1 MCGQAGE
8 TLSFCFSKQ
17 LQLSLQVRFLPLGQL
32 REDDAVFHLGG
43 RELPHADDLA
53 VEVHVSGLVV
63 QFGLDMYVQ
72 ADVVFVI
79 GYDTGAVEADILNL
93 TRLRHGSQSRVV
105 PVINRGAA
113 VYDVA
118 REHAL
123 VGLVGDPDVRNL
135 DVQHGGVCDG
145 PCQDKIAAGVFG
157 AAKDADLLASSNSRH
172 AHFAREAH

>member
-1 MCGQAGE
+1 MCRLAGD
-8 TLSFCFSKQ
+8 TLSFCFSEQ

-32 REDDAVFHLGG
+32 REDDTVFHLGR
-43 RELPHADDLA
+43 REFPRADDLA
-53 VEVHVSGLVV
+53 VEAHVSGLIV
-63 QFGLDMYVQ
+63 QFGPDMYVQ
-72 ADVVFVI
+72 THMVFVI
-79 GYDTGAVEADILNL
+79 GYDTGAVEADILNF
-93 TRLRHGSQSRVV
+93 TRLWHGSQSRVV

-118 REHAL
+118 WEHAL

-145 PCQDKIAAGVFG
+145 PCQDKVAAGVFG
-157 AAKDADLLASSNSRH
+157 SAKDADLLASSNSRH

>member
-1 MCGQAGE
+1 MCFA
-8 TLSFCFSKQ
+8 KQ
-17 LQLSLQVRFLPLGQL
+17 LQLPLQVRFLPLRQL

-53 VEVHVSGLVV
+53 VEAHVSGLII

-105 PVINRGAA
+105 PVVNRGAA

-118 REHAL
+118 WEHAL
-123 VGLVGDPDVRNL
+123 VGLVGDSDVRNL

-145 PCQDKIAAGVFG
+145 SCQDKIAAGVFG
-157 AAKDADLLASSNSRH
+157 AAKDADLLASSNSWH
-172 AHFAREAH
+172 AHFTWEAH

>member
-1 MCGQAGE
+1 MCRRAGE

-32 REDDAVFHLGG
+32 RKDDAVFHLGG
-43 RELPHADDLA
+43 REFPHADDLT
-53 VEVHVSGLVV
+53 VEAHVSGLII

-72 ADVVFVI
+72 AYMVFVI
-79 GYDTGAVEADILNL
+79 GYDTGAVEADVLNL

-105 PVINRGAA
+105 PVINRGTA

-118 REHAL
+118 REHTL

-145 PCQDKIAAGVFG
+145 PCQDKITAGVFG
-157 AAKDADLLASSNSRH
+157 AAKDADLLASSNLRH